1 MQWDKIGNVNMLIVE
16 DDPFNRLLIK
26 SLLSKIEQ
34 INFFEAGDGLEAL
47 DVMKQNKIDIILLDL
62 HMPNMNGHEMLGIV
76 KAKRDYDEIAI
87 LAMTTDK
94 EERKRLYKEGA
105 DGFISKPFNLDQL
118 IAKIHKAL
126 LDKKDKYT
134 TKSVSNKEINFPT
147 YAHDS
152 VEASQREFFCKLASL
167 KALSNSSE
175 DLKIKLVATIAKE
188 FALKLNYSANQ
199 SLNIYCATKVR
210 DVGLIGFT
218 KILNHEDKFTDAD
231 RKLYGKYI
239 LLGHQLL
246 SNSLETGFIE
256 VAKKIVLQYR
266 ESYDGSGI
274 PYQIRG
280 GSISQEAMIVMMAE
294 TFEALL
300 GERAYRKQKCHTPQE
315 AYDIFSALNGK
326 RFDPVLVEIFL
337 KNFSFFIQKRED
349 IIIKN
354 KKGVK

>member
-1 MQWDKIGNVNMLIVE
+1 MLIVE

-26 SLLSKIEQ
+26 SLLSKIVQ
-34 INFFEAGDGLEAL
+34 INFFEASDGLEAL
-47 DVMKQNKIDIILLDL
+47 DVMKQSQIDIILLDL
-62 HMPNMNGHEMLGIV
+62 HMPNMNGHEMLSIV
-76 KAKRDYDEIAI
+76 KAERAYDEIAI
-87 LAMTTDK
+87 LIMTTDK
-94 EERKRLYKEGA
+94 EEKRKLYRKGA
-105 DGFISKPFNLDQL
+105 DGFISKPFRLDEL
-118 IAKIHKAL
+118 IAKIYKAL
-126 LDKKDKYT
+126 LDKKERYSK
-134 TKSVSNKEINFPT
+134 KSVSNKKIANFLT
-147 YAHDS
+147 YNYDN

-167 KALSNSSE
+167 KALSNASE

-188 FALKLNYSANQ
+188 FALKLDYSTNQ

-210 DVGLIGFT
+210 DVGLIGSSR
-218 KILNHEDKFTDAD
+218 ILNYEDKFTDAD
-231 RKLYGKYI
+231 RKLYGKYV

-274 PYQIRG
+274 PYQIKG